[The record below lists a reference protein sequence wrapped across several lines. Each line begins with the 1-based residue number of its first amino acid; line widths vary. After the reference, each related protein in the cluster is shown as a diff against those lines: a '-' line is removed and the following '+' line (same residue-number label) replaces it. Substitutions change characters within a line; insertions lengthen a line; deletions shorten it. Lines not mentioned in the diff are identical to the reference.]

1 MDETPKTTKRSRKRK
16 RPHHS
21 TDELEDLSPT
31 ARNSE
36 ATPTIHS
43 RRGRSQSRT
52 PTEESSEGGAATP
65 DDPEPARKKKRKK
78 KRDCDDS
85 LPTPESDRDEL
96 KSSVK
101 LDRFFGRRGEDVEN
115 WLFHVNAAAKF
126 SRLPDRRKLAA
137 AAMAL
142 SADARA
148 EFRAFLGHDDVS
160 DLTWRQFEVFLREQ
174 FGPRDPTRHWT
185 NKLMVCKQTARETVA
200 EFASRF
206 KQILLQ
212 LQNADP
218 DAVSKTMTIYLVFR
232 PDFVANSRT
241 NSNGNHRHRSR
252 RRSRLRKPPNEFG
265 IILEPVFTTTI
276 ATPCDTIAYQLRR
289 RRRRNRALREARVT
303 PPFNCCKRSYNSKRS

>member
-160 DLTWRQFEVFLREQ
+160 DLTWRQFEVFLRKQ

-200 EFASRF
+200 KFASRF

-212 LQNADP
+212 HQNADP
-218 DAVSKTMTIYLVFR
+218 DAVSKTMTVSISFSGR
-232 PDFVANSRT
+232 TSSRIQGRMQTETTDIAQGGDHDCGNRRT
-241 NSNGNHRHRSR
+241 NLESYSNRCSR
-252 RRSRLRKPPNEFG
+252 RRLLRLAIRSPTSCVG
-265 IILEPVFTTTI
+265 AAGTI
-276 ATPCDTIAYQLRR
+276 APY
-289 RRRRNRALREARVT
+289 EKRV
-303 PPFNCCKRSYNSKRS
+303 

>member
-1 MDETPKTTKRSRKRK
+1 MDETPKTAKRSRKRK
-16 RPHHS
+16 RLHHS

-78 KRDCDDS
+78 KRDRGDS

-101 LDRFFGRRGEDVEN
+101 LDRFFGRCGEDVEN

-126 SRLPDRRKLAA
+126 SRWPDRRKLAA

-218 DAVSKTMTIYLVFR
+218 DAVSKTMTVSISFSGR
-232 PDFVANSRT
+232 TSSRIQGRIRTETTDIAQGGDHDCGNRRT
-241 NSNGNHRHRSR
+241 NLELYSNRCSR
-252 RRSRLRKPPNEFG
+252 RRLLRLAIRSPTSCVG
-265 IILEPVFTTTI
+265 AAGTI
-276 ATPCDTIAYQLRR
+276 APDGK
-289 RRRRNRALREARVT
+289 RV
-303 PPFNCCKRSYNSKRS
+303 